1 MLSGICKY
9 IIESIKRKL
18 KGEALMVINYNRKT
32 FPYRIFLA
40 IVLIVEMHFFSL
52 FTLPKGLE
60 FIIYTN
66 KSKWIGALSVVVGLV
81 CYEKHKIILS
91 RYIKFLKKYFIAV
104 IVSIIFISFYTTI
117 KYPLNPLITTYGFAS
132 YYLYSFLA
140 IPILYIFSVE
150 DGYENLFGLFN
161 SIAVIMYIITIIQG
175 IAYIKTGSLF
185 FSASADLNTGNMI
198 RDGKVRFNSGALA
211 FLMIIYNFYIL
222 YNYRNKKNSKK
233 LIPIISIILGLLS
246 IYFTGNS
253 RIMVLTLLASLGIL
267 ILLGD
272 GSSKKKLIALIVIFA
287 GIFIL
292 FGSGMIAKFLDSFSS
307 TGELGGSSIARWGAY
322 KYYWECFMKNPIF
335 ANGFVGDENYYDI
348 VHGAS
353 GISYQTVYVRFFYD
367 DVGIVGQLALLG
379 VSVISIYIWPVFRI
393 IKIAFKT
400 CKNSNFSDGKFIMA
414 LACYILC
421 TTPTLIVI
429 DSSRV
434 IAFPIILAVTEYIFV
449 KYLDTK

>member
-18 KGEALMVINYNRKT
+18 KGEELMVINYNRKT

-91 RYIKFLKKYFIAV
+91 RYIKFLKKYFITV

-185 FSASADLNTGNMI
+185 FSASSDLNTGNMI

-211 FLMIIYNFYIL
+211 FLMLIYNFYIL

-233 LIPIISIILGLLS
+233 LISIISIILGLLS

-272 GSSKKKLIALIVIFA
+272 GSSKKKLIALIIIFA

-292 FGSGMIAKFLDSFSS
+292 FGSGIVAKFLDSFSS
-307 TGELGGSSIARWGAY
+307 TGELGGSSIARWGAC

-335 ANGFVGDENYYDI
+335 ANGFAGDENYYDI

-353 GISYQTVYVRFFYD
+353 GIYYQTVYVRFFYD

-379 VSVISIYIWPVFRI
+379 VSVINIYIWPVFRI

-400 CKNSNFSDGKFIMA
+400 CKNSNFLDGKFIMA
-414 LACYILC
+414 LVCYILC

-434 IAFPIILAVTEYIFV
+434 IAFPIILAVSEYIFV